1 MISLKQITYILAVA
15 KTLHFKKAAELCSV
29 SQSAL
34 STAITEMEKQLGFQV
49 FERDNKKV
57 LITPIGKQ
65 CLEKAHN
72 IKIQM
77 DDLYQLGRALKSPL
91 SYPMSLG
98 VIPTIGP
105 YLLPRVLP
113 GVRHQYPDFQL
124 RIIEDQSHVLVDKVK
139 NGELDTAVL
148 ALPYDIDGLL
158 AFEFW
163 QEDFYW
169 IAHCD
174 DRLALQKE
182 ITSAELKQSRLM
194 LLKDG
199 HCLKDHAL
207 AACKL
212 PSSETDSSLASTS
225 LNTLVQMVAGRMGT
239 TLVPAMALDQLLSGN
254 SELKAAHLNE
264 PGPHRKIAFI
274 IRPNYPGVKN
284 IELLKQVFRQQL
296 KLKNKSPGT

>member
-1 MISLKQITYILAVA
+1 MISLKQITYILAVE

-34 STAITEMEKQLGFQV
+34 STAITEMERQLGFLI

-57 LITPIGKQ
+57 LITPVGAQ

-72 IKIQM
+72 IKLQM
-77 DDLYQLGRALKSPL
+77 NDLYQLGQALKAPL
-91 SYPMSLG
+91 SYPMSIG
-98 VIPTIGP
+98 TIPTIGP
-105 YLLPRVLP
+105 YLLPQVLP
-113 GVRHQYPDFQL
+113 DVRKKYPDFQL
-124 RIIEDQSHVLVDKVK
+124 QIIEEQSHVLVSKVK
-139 NGELDTAVL
+139 NGELDAAIL
-148 ALPYDIDGLL
+148 ALPFDLEGLL

-169 IAHCD
+169 VTHRD
-174 DRLALQKE
+174 DELAQQKE
-182 ITSAELKQSRLM
+182 ITSKEISNAELKHSRLM

-199 HCLKDHAL
+199 HCLKEHAL

-225 LNTLVQMVAGRMGT
+225 LNMLVQMVAGRMGT
-239 TLVPAMALDQLLSGN
+239 TLVPAMALEQLLAAN
-254 SELKAAHLNE
+254 PELKAAHLNE

-274 IRPNYPGVKN
+274 VRPNYPNVKN
-284 IELLKQVFRQQL
+284 IELLIKVFKKAL
-296 KLKNKSPGT
+296 A

>member
-1 MISLKQITYILAVA
+1 MVSLKQINYILAVA
-15 KTLHFKKAAELCSV
+15 RTLHFKRAAELCSV

-34 STAITEMEKQLGFQV
+34 STAVSEMEKRLGFQV

-57 LITPIGKQ
+57 LITPMGAQ

-77 DDLYQLGRALKSPL
+77 DSLYRLGRVLKAPL

-113 GVRHQYPDFQL
+113 GVRRQYPEFQL
-124 RIIEDQSHVLVDKVK
+124 RIIEDQSHALVSMVK
-139 NGELDTAVL
+139 SGELDTAVL
-148 ALPYDIDGLL
+148 ALPYDIEGLL

-169 IAHCD
+169 ISHSD
-174 DRLALQKE
+174 DRLSQQKE
-182 ITSAELKQSRLM
+182 ITSGELKPSRLM

-199 HCLKDHAL
+199 HCLKDHVL

-212 PSSETDSSLASTS
+212 AASETDTSLASTS
-225 LNTLVQMVAGRMGT
+225 LHTLIQMVAGRMGT
-239 TLVPAMALDQLLSGN
+239 TLVPAMAVDQLLASN
-254 SELKAAHLNE
+254 AELRAAHLND

-274 IRPNYPGVKN
+274 VRPNYSAVKD
-284 IELLKQVFRQQL
+284 IELLMQLFRQQL
-296 KLKNKSPGT
+296 KLKPRY

>member
-1 MISLKQITYILAVA
+1 MITLKQITYILAVA
-15 KTLHFKKAAELCSV
+15 KTLHFKRAAELCSV

-34 STAITEMEKQLGFQV
+34 STAILEMEKQLGFQV

-57 LITPIGKQ
+57 LITPMGAQ
-65 CLEKAHN
+65 CLEKAQR

-77 DDLYQLGRALKSPL
+77 EDLYQLGQGLKSPL

-98 VIPTIGP
+98 IIPTIGP
-105 YLLPRVLP
+105 YLLPKVLP

-124 RIIEDQSHVLVDKVK
+124 SIVEDQSHVLVDKVK

-148 ALPYDIDGLL
+148 ALPYDIEGLL

-174 DRLALQKE
+174 DKLAQQKE

-199 HCLKDHAL
+199 HCLKEHAL

-212 PSSETDSSLASTS
+212 PSSEADASMESTS
-225 LNTLVQMVAGRMGT
+225 LNTLIQMVAGRMGT

-254 SELKAAHLNE
+254 TELKAAHLNE

-274 IRPNYPGVKN
+274 VRPNYSGVKS
-284 IELLKQVFRQQL
+284 IELLMKLFRQ
-296 KLKNKSPGT
+296 KLK